1 MRISTLGSTD
11 SFAVHLLGQHSPQLI
26 SELDVIFSVS
36 TTYIFLQFAA
46 KLFLLFALSEVQ
58 DTIHKR
64 HADIDTDQTA
74 ASLAEYR
81 PYASRLIVLKC

>member
-1 MRISTLGSTD
+1 
-11 SFAVHLLGQHSPQLI
+11 
-26 SELDVIFSVS
+26 
-36 TTYIFLQFAA
+36 LQFAA
-46 KLFLLFALSEVQ
+46 QLFLLFALSEVQ

-81 PYASRLIVLKC
+81 PDASQLIVLKS